1 MQLQG
6 SGMSAGQVHVCKL
19 STWYMEMLKVGEHIY
34 ELINAEQTGC
44 ILRKCVSNAEQKRYF
59 L

>member
-1 MQLQG
+1 
-6 SGMSAGQVHVCKL
+6 MSAGQVHVCKL
-19 STWYMEMLKVGEHIY
+19 SMSYMETLKVGEHIY
-34 ELINAEQTGC
+34 ELIIAEQTDY